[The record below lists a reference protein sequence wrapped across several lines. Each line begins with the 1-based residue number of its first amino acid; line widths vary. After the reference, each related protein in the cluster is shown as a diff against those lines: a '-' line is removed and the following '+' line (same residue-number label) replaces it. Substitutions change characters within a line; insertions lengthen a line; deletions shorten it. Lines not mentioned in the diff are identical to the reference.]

1 MAISI
6 LPLSPLCVKHNQEEE
21 EEEEEVGLGTNS
33 RMGIGS
39 LVLMKI
45 S

>member
-6 LPLSPLCVKHNQEEE
+6 LPLSPLCVKHTQ
-21 EEEEEVGLGTNS
+21 EEEEVGLGTNS